1 MYAYVINLARSV
13 DRRAHITAELKKTG
27 LDYQIVT
34 AVDGRDL
41 DLNDPTLVD
50 PSLTTKTVSVAGAT
64 GCALSHLIAY
74 RNMIADGLDAALV
87 LEDDVILPP
96 DLGILA
102 DAVAGQLAGA
112 EVVLLN
118 YSTPFPP
125 CKLSRKARYA
135 CHPQDSSHFP
145 STLTSGW

>member
-41 DLNDPTLVD
+41 DLSDPAIVE
-50 PSLTTKTVSVAGAT
+50 PSLATKTASMAGAA

-74 RNMIADGLDAALV
+74 RNMIADGLDEVLV

-102 DAVAGQLAGA
+102 DAVADQLAGA
-112 EVVLLN
+112 EGHVLGIN
-118 YSTPFPP
+118 FPE
-125 CKLSRKARYA
+125 LRGA
-135 CHPQDSSHFP
+135 F
-145 STLTSGW
+145 L